1 MKTYKLLGLIAAM
14 VIGFASCETEVIDP
28 AGNRAISAV
37 TSFTDVNPAIFID
50 GSLDEGFVQFTV
62 NAEEGATFEEAY
74 LVVSHNGTTQK
85 KKLKDITKF
94 GEPTKVTAVEA
105 ASALGMSVAEIK
117 VLDYFVFEVQVKIG
131 GVVYCSNGAL
141 TSKVVCPFNPALAI
155 GSYTAISGSWGVNG
169 EVTITADPEDEYT
182 VYVAGIP
189 SLDGMPEDGS
199 PLVMHINPKNFAVI
213 ADKTLLTS
221 DYYGYDN
228 LNFAGSGEYNSC
240 DGSYEMMFAATVD
253 QGSFGNQTF
262 TFKRKD

>member
-1 MKTYKLLGLIAAM
+1 MKTYKLLGLIAA
-14 VIGFASCETEVIDP
+14 VVFTFVSCETDITDP
-28 AGNRAISAV
+28 AGIRDVFAV
-37 TSFTDVNPAIFID
+37 TKFTNVDPAIFID

-62 NAEEGATFEEAY
+62 NAEEGATFEDAY
-74 LVVSHNGTTQK
+74 IVVSHNGTTQK
-85 KKLKDITKF
+85 KRLKDITSF
-94 GEPTKVTAVEA
+94 PLVVKVTAVEA
-105 ASALGMSVAEIK
+105 ATALGMTVADIE
-117 VLDYFVFEVQVKIG
+117 VQDFFVFEVEVKIG
-131 GVVYCSNGAL
+131 GKIYRSNGAL

-169 EVTITADPEDEYT
+169 EVTITADPEDQYT

-240 DGSYEMMFAATVD
+240 DGSYQMMFAATVD

-262 TFKRKD
+262 TFKRND

>member
-50 GSLDEGFVQFTV
+50 GALDDGYVQFTV

-141 TSKVVCPFNPALAI
+141 TSKVVCPFSPSLAV
-155 GSYTAISGSWGVNG
+155 GSYAATSNAWGESGD
-169 EVTITADPEDEYT
+169 VTITADPEDEYT
-182 VYVAGIP
+182 VFVTGLP
-189 SLDGMPEDGS
+189 DVLGSPDDGE
-199 PLVMHINPKNFAVI
+199 PLVMHINPLNFAVTAEKALI
-213 ADKTLLTS
+213 TS
-221 DYYGYDN
+221 SFSGYDN
-228 LNFAGSGEYNSC
+228 LNFEGAGEYNSC
-240 DGSYEMMFAATVD
+240 DGTYVMRLAATVD
-253 QGSFGNQTF
+253 QGSFGTIDF